1 MSGEKGTERV
11 LCTTSEE
18 YAREREKEYMI
29 WETCHSGDLNVL
41 LEKTNLL
48 LQKGDEHAREE
59 LMQLYLNEEIVK
71 PYIGIDNRI
80 IELRTI
86 MEIYSLEVKAGEE
99 YTILGRKNIAKGW
112 TLEKIRSYIRELKF
126 LLWRM
131 EFADEAETEAG
142 EKLIGFIKENS
153 VSPVYLI
160 QTIRTTAM
168 ETFDVMVNIVEIMID
183 SSMYRHA
190 YWILRAMQEEKPQEE
205 SIQIMVQELGK
216 YVTE

>member
-18 YAREREKEYMI
+18 YAREREKEYML

-86 MEIYSLEVKAGEE
+86 MEIYSLEVK
-99 YTILGRKNIAKGW
+99 
-112 TLEKIRSYIRELKF
+112 
-126 LLWRM
+126 
-131 EFADEAETEAG
+131 AG

>member
-18 YAREREKEYMI
+18 YAREREKEYML

-112 TLEKIRSYIRELKF
+112 T
-126 LLWRM
+126 
-131 EFADEAETEAG
+131 
-142 EKLIGFIKENS
+142 
-153 VSPVYLI
+153 
-160 QTIRTTAM
+160 
-168 ETFDVMVNIVEIMID
+168 
-183 SSMYRHA
+183 
-190 YWILRAMQEEKPQEE
+190 
-205 SIQIMVQELGK
+205 
-216 YVTE
+216 

>member
-18 YAREREKEYMI
+18 YAREREKEYML

-48 LQKGDEHAREE
+48 LQKGDEHARKE

-86 MEIYSLEVKAGEE
+86 MEIYSLEVNAGEE
-99 YTILGRKNIAKGW
+99 YTILGRKNIAKEW

-131 EFADEAETEAG
+131 EFADEAEPEAG

>member
-18 YAREREKEYMI
+18 YAREREKEYML

-99 YTILGRKNIAKGW
+99 YTILGRKILQKDGRWRKSEVIYVNLSFCCGEWNLRMKRKRKQ
-112 TLEKIRSYIRELKF
+112 ERS
-126 LLWRM
+126 
-131 EFADEAETEAG
+131 
-142 EKLIGFIKENS
+142 
-153 VSPVYLI
+153 
-160 QTIRTTAM
+160 
-168 ETFDVMVNIVEIMID
+168 
-183 SSMYRHA
+183 
-190 YWILRAMQEEKPQEE
+190 
-205 SIQIMVQELGK
+205 
-216 YVTE
+216 

>member
-1 MSGEKGTERV
+1 M
-11 LCTTSEE
+11 
-18 YAREREKEYMI
+18 
-29 WETCHSGDLNVL
+29 
-41 LEKTNLL
+41 
-48 LQKGDEHAREE
+48 
-59 LMQLYLNEEIVK
+59 
-71 PYIGIDNRI
+71 
-80 IELRTI
+80 
-86 MEIYSLEVKAGEE
+86 
-99 YTILGRKNIAKGW
+99 
-112 TLEKIRSYIRELKF
+112 EKIRSYIRELKF

-131 EFADEAETEAG
+131 EFADETETEAG